1 MPNWV
6 NNEIIIKG
14 PKATLE
20 AIKERGKSWLRVPKN
35 KPIEEVLREIN
46 KYCSEDY
53 IQKQIKEFE
62 GATTRE
68 DGDDILYRTS
78 KMDDFSFENFVPAD
92 VNDPKYQNAK
102 DACCQGDYR
111 NPNFNWYDWNIDN
124 WGCKWDAS
132 DSSVKWEGNDLVIN
146 FNTPWGT
153 PEKFLEKFAKMYPD
167 VTLECFYFEE
177 QGQFGKQ
184 KFWGDAKSENNWV
197 WVLDSEKKESIAIDF
212 LTDLET
218 NVDDIL
224 KVVDLKKF
232 IDGAC
237 FDVESVDR
245 IRDYENASGS
255 IYDDDPEQ
263 ILELLNAA
271 TTGGKWT
278 YDEDE
283 DQYLFAK
290 KTTKSKKSKK

>member
-35 KPIEEVLREIN
+35 KPIAEVLREIN
-46 KYCSEDY
+46 KFYSEDY

-78 KMDDFSFENFVPAD
+78 EMDDFSFENFVPAD

-102 DACCQGDYR
+102 DAACQGDYR

-132 DSSVKWEGNDLVIN
+132 DSSVEWEGNDLVIK

-153 PEKFLEKFAKMYPD
+153 PEKFLENFAKMYPD

-177 QGQFGKQ
+177 QGQFAKQ
-184 KFWGDAKSENNWV
+184 KFWGDAKSDCIWT
-197 WVLDSEKKESIAIDF
+197 WVLDDDKKESIAKDF
-212 LTDLET
+212 LLDLET
-218 NVDDIL
+218 NLDDIFQ
-224 KVVDLKKF
+224 VVDLKKF
-232 IDGAC
+232 IDEAC
-237 FDVESVDR
+237 FEVEFVVSVR
-245 IRDYENASGS
+245 EYENASGS
-255 IYDDDPEQ
+255 IYEDDPEQ
-263 ILELLNAA
+263 IVELLNNSSKD
-271 TTGGKWT
+271 GEWS

-283 DQYLFAK
+283 DTYNF
-290 KTTKSKKSKK
+290 TKAE